1 MDVRPLMLSQVAAA
15 TDSAADSDLRARI
28 GKSAM
33 NTKLSRPLVLMTAYL
48 GCASGFAPAFT
59 RAANRILRASALER
73 PDVPACARHR
83 TFLRMLSAPAHLGQ
97 NLGELFDTYLEPDA
111 SFFTAK
117 GGVNPVLSGKSLPR
131 KQVHATG
138 TWHRAVHI
146 WLYNS
151 KGQILLQ
158 KRCKPTT
165 YFTVSFTCDDFCIC
179 LHKYIFVVRS
189 VSSFC

>member
-1 MDVRPLMLSQVAAA
+1 LKLVKSGGAQCAIV
-15 TDSAADSDLRARI
+15 DSDYCGARL
-28 GKSAM
+28 GTPKM
-33 NTKLSRPLVLMTAYL
+33 QKLSRPFVLVTAYL

-59 RAANRILRASALER
+59 RLAGRIIRAPAHER
-73 PDVPACARHR
+73 LGAPACARHR
-83 TFLRMLSAPAHLGQ
+83 VFLKMLSAPAHLGQ

-111 SFFTAK
+111 SFFTSK

-158 KRCKPTT
+158 KR
-165 YFTVSFTCDDFCIC
+165 FTLMIYVIQ
-179 LHKYIFVVRS
+179 LLK
-189 VSSFC
+189 